1 MLIEFGIKLWSMMKN
16 FVTLEIKR
24 SVQNYQFFIFL
35 PFEELK
41 GKLWADFLWR
51 ASILLHE
58 ETVDVP
64 ATAHA

>member
-24 SVQNYQFFIFL
+24 SVQNYQFFTFL

-51 ASILLHE
+51 ASILLYE